1 MLARF
6 GNLFQFC
13 NFVLILT
20 NKYLSQVNCLKT
32 EINMFGSTKESDDS
46 KKGAVPASSG
56 ALNALVKGTEVEGSL
71 RCENDLRVDGT
82 IKGKLSC
89 QSKVI
94 IGPTGFVD
102 GEIRC
107 QNAVIEGR
115 FKGILHVTEQLNV
128 RETAEIEGEIITN
141 KLLVQSGARF
151 NVSCK
156 MELGSSNGT
165 VKHFDTKSS
174 NATTAATEKIAEGKA
189 DVRN

>member
-1 MLARF
+1 
-6 GNLFQFC
+6 
-13 NFVLILT
+13 
-20 NKYLSQVNCLKT
+20 
-32 EINMFGSTKESDDS
+32 MFGSKKESEEP
-46 KKGAVPASSG
+46 KKTTVSGATSG
-56 ALNALVKGTEVEGSL
+56 ALNALVKGTTVEGTL

-94 IGPTGFVD
+94 IGPTGVVE

-115 FKGILHVTEQLNV
+115 FKGVLQVTELLNV
-128 RETAEIEGEIITN
+128 RETAEVEGDITTS

-156 MELGSSNGT
+156 METGSTNGS
-165 VKHFDTKSS
+165 VKHFDGKTS
-174 NATTAATEKIAEGKA
+174 NDVAAAAEKVAGGKA
-189 DVRN
+189 EVRN